1 MKRLREAL
9 HKLWDWNESIAIV
22 VMISSITA
30 TLVTL
35 VLGFD
40 CLLGL
45 VFDKTVKEGTVVVSL
60 GICIGIFILF
70 MLKDYV
76 TTKWHE

>member
-30 TLVTL
+30 TLVTTCTR
-35 VLGFD
+35 F
-40 CLLGL
+40 
-45 VFDKTVKEGTVVVSL
+45 
-60 GICIGIFILF
+60 
-70 MLKDYV
+70 
-76 TTKWHE
+76 